1 MAARYGVESIVV
13 EEPDLEELF
22 LTYYRSDAS
31 AEEAAD
37 AA

>member
-1 MAARYGVESIVV
+1 VKAAARFGVAALKV

-22 LTYYRSDAS
+22 LTYYRG
-31 AEEAAD
+31 EEAAD